1 MHMAILEAERVLTT
15 QGPASRLMHMCR
27 KKSRPRTETM
37 RSNSGQARNTITHAL
52 NATLAPTCML
62 HAQCMAILE
71 VEGVAHNPMCP
82 ASKQKE
88 KQARNSFLLKTEDKL
103 RPGQEHNHTTHD
115 TCTDCNS
122 DSDMHVVC
130 SMHGNSGSQM
140 GFHNSKSCKQAERKA
155 NQELFLAENRGQN
168 QARPIG
174 NR

>member
-1 MHMAILEAERVLTT
+1 M
-15 QGPASRLMHMCR
+15 
-27 KKSRPRTETM
+27 RT
-37 RSNSGQARNTITHAL
+37 NSGQARNTITHAL
-52 NATLAPTCML
+52 IATLTLTCML
-62 HAQCMAILE
+62 CAQCMAILE
-71 VEGVAHNPMCP
+71 DKWVFTTQGP

-130 SMHGNSGSQM
+130 SMHGNPGSQM
-140 GFHNSKSCKQAERKA
+140 GFHNPKSCKQAERKA
-155 NQELFLAENRGQN
+155 SQELFLAENRGQN